1 MQTSRHSDLELTLSR
16 SEARAI
22 LDDAIHRH
30 FEKVR
35 HRVPAFVRRHFGWSG
50 AWAINRKGLG
60 RDLYRAPLNAALVL
74 PHAGLRAIA
83 AGLSFAGR
91 EQSAE
96 WLRSRDLFLKTDVA
110 REIEWLIWTELFEL
124 PYRDGDRASTKDA
137 LAEEILADP
146 RLQSRLE
153 KVRTAMQRHWH
164 PGGYEARLANALAV
178 YSGNR
183 AAAAELASI
192 FLCVGA
198 GAALLHQATPGVLT
212 LGPALAKLIA
222 QSLTAHSLPAG
233 LAAIWLG
240 YAPVKASLALTIGA
254 TAAVAV
260 GSAATAAISGAVS
273 DPIQSALGLHQRR
286 LQGLVTATELA
297 LLGDE
302 RARLV
307 AHDHYA
313 GRVADLVDL
322 VVGVWRFARA

>member
-1 MQTSRHSDLELTLSR
+1 MQTGLHNDLELTLTR

-35 HRVPAFVRRHFGWSG
+35 RRVPAFVRRHFGWSG
-50 AWAINRKGLG
+50 AWRINRKGLG

-74 PHAGLRAIA
+74 PHVSLRAIA
-83 AGLSFAGR
+83 GGLSYAGR
-91 EQSAE
+91 DQSAE

-124 PYRDGDRASTKDA
+124 PYRDGDRISTKDA

-153 KVRTAMQRHWH
+153 KVRTAMQRHWD
-164 PGGYEARLANALAV
+164 PAGYEARLTSALAV

-183 AAAAELASI
+183 AAAAELSSI
-192 FLCVGA
+192 FLCLGA

-222 QSLTAHSLPAG
+222 QSLAAHSLPAG

-260 GSAATAAISGAVS
+260 GSAATAAVSGAVS
-273 DPIQSALGLHQRR
+273 DPIQAALGLHQRR
-286 LQGLVTATELA
+286 LHGLVTATELA